1 LVGESSSIQET
12 EENTMG
18 QVTHDQANLLL
29 RLYELRREPRM
40 RQAREWFIRDF
51 SANSME
57 ELFQKYPPGSEENAS
72 YRMVASYWDMCA
84 GMVNRGLIDDEFFF
98 ENGGEAWI
106 VYHKTKEVAASQ
118 RKAMANPL
126 ILKQLELLGIRLDAW
141 RDRVAPGHNERI
153 TEMFRKLAEARAQRE
168 KAGKPG
174 KAGKA
179 KRA

>member
-1 LVGESSSIQET
+1 
-12 EENTMG
+12 MG

-51 SANSME
+51 SANSIE
-57 ELFQKYPPGSEENAS
+57 EVFQKYPPGSEENAS
-72 YRMVASYWDMCA
+72 FRMVSSYWDMCA
-84 GMVNRGLIDDEFFF
+84 SMVNRGLIDDEFFF
-98 ENGGEAWI
+98 EHGGEAWL
-106 VYHKTKEVAASQ
+106 VFDKTRQVAITQ
-118 RKAMANPL
+118 RKAMGNPL
-126 ILKQLELLGIRLDAW
+126 ILKSLEDMGTRMEAW
-141 RDRVAPGHNERI
+141 RERTAPGFNQRMRER
-153 TEMFRKLAEARAQRE
+153 LAQFAAARAQRE